1 MQFIKNTILLV
12 DDDPLILES
21 LTRILRL
28 NGLESVTATSGAQ
41 ALEILKNRHFPLIV
55 SDHRMPDMTG
65 LELMLHIKESHP
77 DVLRIL
83 LTAFSE
89 KEVIQ
94 KAINQG
100 EIYRFFTKPFDETEL
115 ISDIKKGLALQLE
128 SDAEQI
134 KIRGQLDRSNFE
146 TVMAL
151 AEAIELKDPY
161 TKGHCSRVRSYSL
174 QIAKAIGL
182 PQDLQSHLIYGALLH
197 DCGKIGVAENILLD
211 QGVLTTDQ
219 RKIMEQHTIQG
230 FELTHAVGHLKTASL
245 FIRQHHER
253 WDGRGYPDG
262 LAGEQIHLC
271 SRIIAI
277 ADTFDA
283 MTSDRPYRRGMDREQ
298 ARRIL
303 LESRGT
309 QFDSNL
315 VDVFVRILDREQ
327 TLEEGDPEHNRAV
340 ILILSGIDQTLSDL
354 ILALDHPPYQI
365 LTASDPPEA
374 LTLLDK
380 FTVDIVCCD
389 EQLSGMTGIQFLKTL
404 QRKHP
409 KVIRM
414 MLCNHTAPD
423 KTMTIINE
431 GGIHKLVAIPWR
443 SEELNATIRNT
454 LEWQRMRKEVS
465 GLANEDNT

>member
-1 MQFIKNTILLV
+1 MQSKKNTILLV

-21 LTRILRL
+21 LTRLLKL

-41 ALEILKNRHFPLIV
+41 ALEILKTRRFPLIV

-65 LELMLHIKESHP
+65 LELMLHIKRKYP
-77 DVLRIL
+77 DVLRVL

-89 KEVIQ
+89 KNMIQ

-115 ISDIKKGLALQLE
+115 ISDIKKGLDLQVE
-128 SDAEQI
+128 SGAEQK
-134 KIRGQLDRSNFE
+134 KIRRQLDRSNFE

-151 AEAIELKDPY
+151 AEAIELKDQY

-174 QIAKAIGL
+174 QMAKAIGL
-182 PQDLQSHLIYGALLH
+182 QADLRSHLIYGALLH
-197 DCGKIGVAENILLD
+197 DCGKIGVAEDILLNR
-211 QGVLTTDQ
+211 GGLTTTQ
-219 RKIMEQHTIQG
+219 RKIMEHHTIQG
-230 FELTHAVGHLKTASL
+230 FELTHAVRHLKTASI

-253 WDGRGYPDG
+253 WDGQGYPDG

-298 ARRIL
+298 ARQLL
-303 LESRGT
+303 LEGRGT
-309 QFDSNL
+309 QFDPDL
-315 VDVFVRILDREQ
+315 VGVFVRILDREQ
-327 TLEEGDPEHNRAV
+327 TLEEGHPEDNRAV
-340 ILILSGIDQTLSDL
+340 ILILSGVDQTLSDL
-354 ILALDHPPYQI
+354 NSALGHSPYQI
-365 LTASDPPEA
+365 LTASDPVQA
-374 LTLLDK
+374 LTLLER
-380 FTVDIVCCD
+380 TSVDIICCD
-389 EQLSGMTGIQFLKTL
+389 EQLPGITGIQFLNTL

-414 MLCNHTAPD
+414 MLCNHTSPGKA
-423 KTMTIINE
+423 MTIINQ
-431 GGIHKLVAIPWR
+431 GGIHKLVAVPWR
-443 SEELNATIRNT
+443 NKELNATIKNA
-454 LEWQRMRKEVS
+454 LEWRRMRKEVS
-465 GLANEDNT
+465 EPATEDNN